1 MARNA
6 PQITVKDLT
15 KAMQIQDQKTRS
27 ELAEKRPDSPPVK
40 PGGPP
45 WPGYPNPM
53 PPGKDW
59 LAINA
64 NNINKTNRPLGANDD
79 DWGEGDVPGHPDW
92 KISHGGP
99 FYNEYGQT
107 IKDPSKG
114 WSHNGVPLPQI
125 DHLKQTPEEMEHNEQ
140 IHEQNYPDPSH
151 ELKISQTRRDKAIKN
166 IMNTY
171 GKDSKGN
178 YKDPSKLLSNLL
190 TIAQV

>member
-1 MARNA
+1 MA
-6 PQITVKDLT
+6 TVKDLT
-15 KAMQIQDQKTRS
+15 TALSIGREEGKKDALVAGKGGSPGQPYEIP
-27 ELAEKRPDSPPVK
+27 RPDIPH
-40 PGGPP
+40 
-45 WPGYPNPM
+45 PNP
-53 PPGKDW
+53 PK
-59 LAINA
+59 LA
-64 NNINKTNRPLGANDD
+64 
-79 DWGEGDVPGHPDW
+79 
-92 KISHGGP
+92 HGGP

-151 ELKISQTRRDKAIKN
+151 ELKISQTRRDKAIRN